1 MDDTLLNILAGAADG
16 LERSSKNIF
25 AVTQAKHEMDQK
37 DQLLQLDKKAKEI
50 QLQQAEIKGANPED
64 IALERKMNALNFAIT
79 GKKLEAES
87 FAINKTRQDLLKEK
101 QNHEMKLKIITPL
114 LQKALSGGTLPR
126 GFTLKSGGSFSMS
139 GGPVEKADSESLEG
153 FLGSSKAPSASSSLE
168 KKNDPISSLIQ
179 DLRDKGTSD
188 EEIKEMMEEAGHNP
202 TEYGIQ

>member
-37 DQLLQLDKKAKEI
+37 DQLFQLDKKAKEI
-50 QLQQAEIKGANPED
+50 QLQQAEINGANPED
-64 IALERKMNALNFAIT
+64 IALKRKMNALNSAIT

-87 FAINKTRQDLLKEK
+87 FAIDKTRQDLLKEK
-101 QNHEMKLKIITPL
+101 QNHEMQLKIITPL

-139 GGPVEKADSESLEG
+139 GGPVEKADEESLEE
-153 FLGSSKAPSASSSLE
+153 LLNEAHTSKETPAATDSN
-168 KKNDPISSLIQ
+168 KKYTPEIEDYIQ
-179 DLRDKGTSD
+179 KAMDAYGKTRQ
-188 EEIKEMMEEAGHNP
+188 EVVEALQQRGAL
-202 TEYGIQ
+202 